1 MAEHFEV
8 PGGLRF
14 PCTVIALDLG
24 GTKIAGALV
33 RYEGRHAAPSVGER
47 RAVPTMAAEGGSA
60 VLARMVD
67 LACGL
72 AACVPPDAPLAG
84 CGVSTAGYIDEA
96 SGCVTYANSIMPGW
110 AGQKVGPALV
120 DALGVPCAVMN
131 DVRAYAFGELR
142 HGAARRIPGGQNRP
156 VCQLGHGFFHLLVVR
171 AAEDRLGPI
180 GFPGQE
186 GEVGVRPLHQ
196 ILQQTAA
203 LHRKDGK
210 ADQDTDHDRHS
221 QGAAGRFSSAGL
233 LRDGGT
239 GAASGRGPAASA
251 SGSMGAMFPARK
263 AFHAASTSTA
273 GAAWGVLCSITSMI
287 AMTKSG
293 LEWSS
298 PAAKS
303 CWSRSSSAWV
313 ESCSNPAYCPS
324 LFLGSFIVWN
334 LLSFLYV
341 VPCHFFCRADQKN
354 FQSPGIFFEIGA

>member
-8 PGGLRF
+8 PGSLRF

-33 RYEGRHAAPSVGER
+33 RYEGRQGAPSVGER

-142 HGAARRIPGGQNRP
+142 HGAARGCDTCVVVAAGTGLGGAVIVHGQVLDGAHGFAGMVGHTLHPAALGKPSAWGTDGHLESVCAGSGIEACYRLAGGEELTGPQISARADAGEPLARSVIEQSGRSLGEAIASWADLLDPDLVVVGGSVCAAGPVWREALEAGVEARIDPMLRGLP
-156 VCQLGHGFFHLLVVR
+156 VVDAQLGGDAPLLG
-171 AAEDRLGPI
+171 AAERLLDK
-180 GFPGQE
+180 
-186 GEVGVRPLHQ
+186 VG
-196 ILQQTAA
+196 A
-203 LHRKDGK
+203 
-210 ADQDTDHDRHS
+210 
-221 QGAAGRFSSAGL
+221 
-233 LRDGGT
+233 
-239 GAASGRGPAASA
+239 
-251 SGSMGAMFPARK
+251 
-263 AFHAASTSTA
+263 
-273 GAAWGVLCSITSMI
+273 
-287 AMTKSG
+287 
-293 LEWSS
+293 
-298 PAAKS
+298 
-303 CWSRSSSAWV
+303 
-313 ESCSNPAYCPS
+313 
-324 LFLGSFIVWN
+324 
-334 LLSFLYV
+334 
-341 VPCHFFCRADQKN
+341 
-354 FQSPGIFFEIGA
+354 

>member
-142 HGAARRIPGGQNRP
+142 HGAARGCDTCVVVAAGTGLGGA
-156 VCQLGHGFFHLLVVR
+156 VIVHGKVLDGAHGFAGMVGHTLHPAALGKPSAWGTDGHLESVCAGSGIEACYRLAGGEELTGPRILGPCRRRR
-171 AAEDRLGPI
+171 AA
-180 GFPGQE
+180 
-186 GEVGVRPLHQ
+186 RPL
-196 ILQQTAA
+196 
-203 LHRKDGK
+203 
-210 ADQDTDHDRHS
+210 DR
-221 QGAAGRFSSAGL
+221 
-233 LRDGGT
+233 
-239 GAASGRGPAASA
+239 
-251 SGSMGAMFPARK
+251 SGSRD
-263 AFHAASTSTA
+263 
-273 GAAWGVLCSITSMI
+273 AAWGRPSPPGPTCSTPTWWWWAARCAPPAPCGARRSRRVWRR
-287 AMTKSG
+287 ASTPCCAACPWWTPSWAETPPLSARPSG
-293 LEWSS
+293 CSTRS
-298 PAAKS
+298 APDVGRVQARIDPFGFVRGQVRS
-303 CWSRSSSAWV
+303 CMR
-313 ESCSNPAYCPS
+313 
-324 LFLGSFIVWN
+324 
-334 LLSFLYV
+334 
-341 VPCHFFCRADQKN
+341 
-354 FQSPGIFFEIGA
+354 